1 MSRLICD
8 RCHEP
13 RHPQLH
19 FVMSRVMVYRVCP
32 GHRPG
37 LLCLLLQF
45 AGGVTSPSGQCWVIG
60 QNVCMARACQLRPAQ
75 PFLGVIGQNVWVARP
90 CQLRPALPFLAHRP
104 SSALRPV
111 SYSAGPR
118 GFSFTLGAGAGRG
131 FLSCFWAVCQGWWG
145 NSVKAF
151 RCHSTAVRAWFSFI
165 PRWRRRSSLIPALT
179 PPSRRDVVRATVDFS
194 SCW

>member
-1 MSRLICD
+1 MGRDLLYFLTSLRLELPKIGLFHDNHRWIRDAAAQLSR
-8 RCHEP
+8 
-13 RHPQLH
+13 
-19 FVMSRVMVYRVCP
+19 
-32 GHRPG
+32 
-37 LLCLLLQF
+37 
-45 AGGVTSPSGQCWVIG
+45 VIG

-75 PFLGVIGQNVWVARP
+75 PFLVQS
-90 CQLRPALPFLAHRP
+90 P

-118 GFSFTLGAGAGRG
+118 GFSFTLGSGAGRG

-151 RCHSTAVRAWFSFI
+151 RCYSTAVRAWFSFM
-165 PRWRRRSSLIPALT
+165 PRWRRRSSLILALT
-179 PPSRRDVVRATVDFS
+179 PPSRREVVRATVDFS